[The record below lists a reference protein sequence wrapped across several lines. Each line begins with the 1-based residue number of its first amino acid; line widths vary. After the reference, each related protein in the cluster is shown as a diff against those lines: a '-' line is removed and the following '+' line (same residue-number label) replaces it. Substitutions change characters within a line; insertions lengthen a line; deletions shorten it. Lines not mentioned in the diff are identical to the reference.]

1 MSYRGF
7 GPRTGVVAQPSKVY
21 LESGTEPVTNWVLA
35 DVSVNQNATSSS
47 SEIHMQMPFCTLRE
61 GCGLI
66 EIGKH
71 GGFPYKNQ
79 DLSILEEAI
88 ESLVL
93 TDLEM
98 ITTCADHANP
108 GEKHNVLLDKVG
120 HDAFHYYLYLE
131 KPVELGQTVAVVF
144 PPLGIALSTRKYDNT
159 EFRRRHIIDEA
170 IRTLS
175 LEDLR
180 SLLLWLH
187 DHVLGLTGYFASL
200 KEVTDGNIAFRNA
213 CERRRRLCWVSR
225 RVRAAIGESRISRGD
240 AELCDLLEFGRRTM
254 MRKEEW
260 DQLSQQRNDIFT
272 GIIRSQLCIEL
283 KMILE
288 SDVTSCGSGR
298 RLGWCARSLKLFN
311 SVLDC
316 AIESYF
322 YTPQSRAS
330 ASDCRSAVWSSLS
343 AVLIDNISST
353 DFTNVDMLGDFV
365 IHESSSCTSD
375 GQVSVPGIDR
385 AAEPGYLDAL
395 ARWNATPPNLRERVP
410 DSLGSVACIGE
421 KKENESYSVVMRFP
435 GAVRAGRSYLSGD
448 WYRSHFWRIVT
459 AVLSAFSGNLG
470 YSEAPEYEI
479 DKVLSLAGPLVISR
493 EAFRSKPMPVLYQQR
508 LALPQSSTVDEYV
521 PSAQPLFLG
530 LVWPALR
537 DAGWRL
543 EAGDSPTQVFFYPK
557 GNARNHSYNLK
568 RRRDHSKMLLKKHMT
583 EVGLGRLARTCKRLI
598 LTIVDKEFGNS
609 HDISANQKEE
619 HKVSVAD
626 IFDRFHIFVAKKII
640 TDKGEINQSSKIAAV
655 LKCIGTCFDSIAH
668 HFKPIQGLKGAA
680 DVEAG
685 QCPVVVYSGEYI
697 MPFLLAL
704 PDALQHDD
712 IPQIVKAD
720 VLEIARDLQR
730 YICAYHDE
738 LFAPRFQP
746 PRELYVGGDD
756 DLSSAQLFLESKIVA
771 FPDNHQGEQDRQ
783 NDLLVV
789 PPNWL
794 PSRDQS
800 GVTDFIFTIFEQ
812 VVPCRVTSDDVKRK
826 GRRLPEGF
834 PGVCCRHCFG
844 EFNEGRYF
852 FSTQESL
859 GT

>member
-7 GPRTGVVAQPSKVY
+7 GPRTGVVANPSKVC
-21 LESGTEPVTNWVLA
+21 LESVDTEPVTNWVLA
-35 DVSVNQNATSSS
+35 DVAVNQNAISSS
-47 SEIHMQMPFCTLRE
+47 SEIHVQMPFSSLCK

-71 GGFPYKNQ
+71 GGYPYKKQ
-79 DLSILEEAI
+79 DLSSLKKAI

-98 ITTCADHANP
+98 FTTSADHNNP
-108 GEKHNVLLDKVG
+108 GEMHNVLLEKVG

-131 KPVELGQTVAVVF
+131 KPVEIGQTVAVVF
-144 PPLGIALSTRKYDNT
+144 PSIACALSTRKYDST
-159 EFRRRHIIDEA
+159 EFRRRHIVDEA

-187 DHVLGLTGYFASL
+187 DCVLGLTGYSASL
-200 KEVTDGNIAFRNA
+200 QEDGNIAFRHA
-213 CERRRRLCWVSR
+213 CECRRRLCWVSR
-225 RVRAAIGESRISRGD
+225 RVRAAIGESRISPLD
-240 AELCDLLEFGRRTM
+240 IELCEVLAFGRRM
-254 MRKEEW
+254 MMKAEEW
-260 DQLSQQRNDIFT
+260 DQLSQQRNDVVT
-272 GIIRSQLCIEL
+272 GVIRSQLGIEL
-283 KMILE
+283 RTILE
-288 SDVTSCGSGR
+288 NDVTSCGSGR

-311 SVLDC
+311 SVFDC

-330 ASDCRSAVWSSLS
+330 ASDCRSAFWSSLS
-343 AVLIDNISST
+343 AALIDNISST

-395 ARWNATPPNLRERVP
+395 ARWNATPLNLRERVP

-435 GAVRAGRSYLSGD
+435 GAVRAVRSYLSGD

-508 LALPQSSTVDEYV
+508 LTLPKSSTVDEYV
-521 PSAQPLFLG
+521 PCAQPLFLG

-543 EAGDSPTQVFFYPK
+543 EAGDSPSQVFFYPK
-557 GNARNHSYNLK
+557 GNGQNHSYNLK
-568 RRRDHSKMLLKKHMT
+568 RRRDHSRMLLKTHLT
-583 EVGLGRLARTCKRLI
+583 EAGFGRHARTCKRLI
-598 LTIVDKEFGNS
+598 LAIADNGFGHR
-609 HDISANQKEE
+609 HDVSANQSDERE
-619 HKVSVAD
+619 ASVAD
-626 IFDRFHIFVAKKII
+626 IFELFHVFVAKKFAEK
-640 TDKGEINQSSKIAAV
+640 DKIDQSTKLSAV
-655 LKCIGTCFDSIAH
+655 LKCISTCFDSIAH
-668 HFKPIQGLKGAA
+668 RFTPIRGLKGAA

-685 QCPVVVYSGEYI
+685 QSPMHVYSGEYI

-704 PDALQHDD
+704 PDALHHDD
-712 IPQIVKAD
+712 IPKVVKAD

-746 PRELYVGGDD
+746 PRELYVGGEV
-756 DLSSAQLFLESKIVA
+756 DLSSALLFLESKIA
-771 FPDNHQGEQDRQ
+771 ALPDNYQTEQERQ